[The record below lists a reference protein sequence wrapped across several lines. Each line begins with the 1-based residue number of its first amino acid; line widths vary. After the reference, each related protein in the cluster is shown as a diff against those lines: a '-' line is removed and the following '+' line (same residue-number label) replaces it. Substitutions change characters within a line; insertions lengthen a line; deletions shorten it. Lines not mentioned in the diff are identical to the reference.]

1 MRLAIVAQ
9 RSTETNIGLVL
20 QPWAKRT
27 AVLMTPREALMRL
40 RPGDLALGRLDVRA
54 SVDGIEDGL
63 WELER
68 LAAMGIPVLNVPA
81 ALRAAHDK
89 LLTARRMRLAG
100 LPHPRTVS
108 IQPHTPLPDLDF
120 PAVVKPRFGS
130 WGRDVQLCRN
140 SAEFEHHLEALAT
153 SPWFRRTGAIAQELI
168 PSLGHDLRVL
178 VAGGGV
184 VGAAKRIA
192 ARGEWRTN
200 VALGGSTVPVEP
212 SPVACELA
220 RAAAAAIGIDLV
232 GVDLLPTG
240 PGSFCVIELNGAVD
254 FDATYSLRGG
264 NVFAEAAAAL
274 CRVAA
279 PPSVVCER
287 GASLS
292 AHEWIGQAS

>member
-1 MRLAIVAQ
+1 M
-9 RSTETNIGLVL
+9 
-20 QPWAKRT
+20 
-27 AVLMTPREALMRL
+27 
-40 RPGDLALGRLDVRA
+40 
-54 SVDGIEDGL
+54 
-63 WELER
+63 
-68 LAAMGIPVLNVPA
+68 
-81 ALRAAHDK
+81 
-89 LLTARRMRLAG
+89 
-100 LPHPRTVS
+100 PHPRTVS
-108 IQPHTPLPDLDF
+108 IQPDTPLPDLDF
-120 PAVVKPRFGS
+120 QAVVKPRFGS

-140 SAEFEHHLEALAT
+140 SAEFERYLEALAVK
-153 SPWFRRTGAIAQELI
+153 PWFRRTGAVAQELI
-168 PSLGHDLRVL
+168 ASHGHDLRVL
-178 VAGGGV
+178 VAGGSV

-192 ARGEWRTN
+192 ASGEWRTN

-279 PPSVVCER
+279 RRSVVGER
-287 GASLS
+287 GAALS
-292 AHEWIGQAS
+292 ADEWIGQAS